1 MIIPKQP
8 FHFIFKKKTLP
19 SQTKK
24 QNQMQELHQDKPRYF
39 EVQYL
44 NSKESILPFLAEE
57 FTTFDGKNILEIGSA
72 EGGVLKAFV
81 EKGSKCMGIEL
92 SENRTKLAFE
102 FQKEEVEKGNINFI
116 AKDIYDIDEN
126 GLGTKYDLVI
136 LKDVIE
142 HIHDQKKF
150 MKEVSKFLTPNGVIF
165 FGFPSWRM
173 PYGGHQQTAK
183 SKFASK
189 MPYYHIL
196 PKGMYK
202 AILKI
207 SGESKEMIEGLLEVK
222 ETRIS
227 TKRFE
232 RLCHE
237 NNFEIKKRTKY
248 FIAPIY
254 KYKFGFTPRL
264 LWKWVGAIPFFN
276 DFFTFQSYYVIGKK

>member
-1 MIIPKQP
+1 
-8 FHFIFKKKTLP
+8 
-19 SQTKK
+19 
-24 QNQMQELHQDKPRYF
+24 MQELHSNKPKYF
-39 EVQYL
+39 EIQYL
-44 NSKESILPFLAEE
+44 NSKESILPFLKDE
-57 FTTFDGKNILEIGSA
+57 FTNFTGKNILEIGSA
-72 EGGVLKAFV
+72 EGGVLKAFI
-81 EKGSKCMGIEL
+81 EEGSKCLGIEL
-92 SENRTKLAFE
+92 SEKRTKLAFE

-116 AKDIYDIDEN
+116 AKDIYEINPEE
-126 GLGTKYDLVI
+126 LGTKYDLVI

-150 MKEVSKFLTPNGVIF
+150 MKEVEKFLTEDGVIF

-183 SKFASK
+183 SKLASK

-196 PKGMYK
+196 PKPIYK
-202 AILKI
+202 FILKMC
-207 SGESKEMIEGLLEVK
+207 GESKEMIEALLEVK

-232 RLCHE
+232 RLCKE
-237 NNFEIKKRTKY
+237 NNFVIKKRTKY

-264 LWKWVGAIPFFN
+264 LWKGIAVIPFFN
-276 DFFTFQSYYVIGKK
+276 DFFTFQSYYIIGKK